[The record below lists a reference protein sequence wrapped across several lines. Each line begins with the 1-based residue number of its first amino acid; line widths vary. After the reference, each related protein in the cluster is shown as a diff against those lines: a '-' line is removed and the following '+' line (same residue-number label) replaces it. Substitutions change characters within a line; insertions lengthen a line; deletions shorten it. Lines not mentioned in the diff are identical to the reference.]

1 MFIYNIWKE
10 SVEIMKKFGML
21 NILLSMI
28 LLGSCS
34 LDGANE
40 NNQSSKISTA
50 ESTNTQSS
58 ESDTSAES
66 EDSLSPYS
74 DEEIEY
80 ARVWLNFGSNRDVEK
95 LEVILLPKGSLI
107 NPNNVNYGGYPEDVI
122 QIRGPQEA
130 DGHIVYSVSEEGS
143 GYIQI
148 YPIPYNFETDQ
159 SPDIAQYE
167 NIADHTESAYV
178 EPGNNESVSQL
189 IDKLTIS
196 EKDSYI
202 SKDAAIDLY
211 EACIK
216 ATSNGEASGLNS
228 EFYSRDYFA
237 VARDE
242 PDYLMLSFENQGRGG
257 QDFYVFKGEGNTI
270 TIDTYFESYEKE
282 EPDIQWTYD
291 IQTEAFT
298 EKLSQERENQQKVID
313 PFTEETVFEYIKDQE
328 GFSDDIE
335 VEVSET
341 RDDGSMEL
349 TLASK
354 ELKRNGGSGTVDTF
368 IIYPNGNYH
377 SKHD

>member
-1 MFIYNIWKE
+1 
-10 SVEIMKKFGML
+10 MKKL
-21 NILLSMI
+21 KILSILILLT
-28 LLGSCS
+28 LLASCS

-107 NPNNVNYGGYPEDVI
+107 NPNDVNYGVYPKDVI

-159 SPDIAQYE
+159 SPDVAQYE

-211 EACIK
+211 EAGIK

-237 VARDE
+237 VAQDE

-354 ELKRNGGSGTVDTF
+354 ELKRNGGSGTVDIF
-368 IIYPNGNYH
+368 IIYPNGNYY
-377 SKHD
+377 SKYDQTNI

>member
-1 MFIYNIWKE
+1 
-10 SVEIMKKFGML
+10 MKKL
-21 NILLSMI
+21 KILSILILLT
-28 LLGSCS
+28 LLASCS

-80 ARVWLNFGSNRDVEK
+80 ARVQLNFGSNRDVEK

-107 NPNNVNYGGYPEDVI
+107 NPNNVNYGVYPEDVI

-159 SPDIAQYE
+159 SPDVAQYE

-211 EACIK
+211 EAGIK

-237 VARDE
+237 VAQDE

-298 EKLSQERENQQKVID
+298 EKLSQERENQQNVID

-354 ELKRNGGSGTVDTF
+354 ELKRNGGSGTVDIF
-368 IIYPNGNYH
+368 IIYPNGNYY
-377 SKHD
+377 SKYDQTNIQFQL

>member
-1 MFIYNIWKE
+1 
-10 SVEIMKKFGML
+10 MKKL
-21 NILLSMI
+21 KILSI
-28 LLGSCS
+28 LISLTLLASCS

-58 ESDTSAES
+58 ESDSSAES

-80 ARVWLNFGSNRDVEK
+80 ARVWLNFGSNRDVEN

-107 NPNNVNYGGYPEDVI
+107 NPNNVNYGVYPEDVI

-143 GYIQI
+143 GYIQT

-178 EPGNNESVSQL
+178 EPGNNKSVSQL

-211 EACIK
+211 EAGIK
-216 ATSNGEASGLNS
+216 ATSNGEARGLNS

-237 VARDE
+237 VAQDE

-291 IQTEAFT
+291 IQAEAFT

-313 PFTEETVFEYIKDQE
+313 PFTEETAFEYIKDQE

-354 ELKRNGGSGTVDTF
+354 ELKRNGGTGTVDTF
-368 IIYPNGNYH
+368 IIYPNGNYY
-377 SKHD
+377 SKYDQTNI

>member
-1 MFIYNIWKE
+1 
-10 SVEIMKKFGML
+10 ML
-21 NILLSMI
+21 A
-28 LLGSCS
+28 SCS

-107 NPNNVNYGGYPEDVI
+107 NPNNVNYGVYPEDVI
-122 QIRGPQEA
+122 KIRGPQEA

-159 SPDIAQYE
+159 SPDVAQYE

-211 EACIK
+211 EAGIK

-237 VARDE
+237 VAQDE

-354 ELKRNGGSGTVDTF
+354 ELKRNGGSGTVDIF
-368 IIYPNGNYH
+368 IIYPNGNYY
-377 SKHD
+377 SKYDQTNI